1 MLIDEINRA
10 NTSQVFGELMSVI
23 EPSKRAGGATPMA
36 VRLAYSGRQFIVP
49 SNVDIYATMNTQDR
63 SLATLDTAFRRRF
76 EFVTCYPESSLLTQ
90 VEDKAA
96 DSVNLA
102 ALMQALNQRLF
113 ALFGA
118 EAQLGQLAKRLYRQ
132 IIPQIIEYIK
142 LSAVPAQI
150 PGLLAQVLYGELAL
164 NDGLTSNNSLS
175 LLQTNVASNGQESQ
189 WSPAIQGQASA
200 PIGLNLDFIAAA
212 TVGSMEAENLYLT
225 AKPYQLLYTR
235 YLSAQE

>member
-1 MLIDEINRA
+1 
-10 NTSQVFGELMSVI
+10 
-23 EPSKRAGGATPMA
+23 
-36 VRLAYSGRQFIVP
+36 
-49 SNVDIYATMNTQDR
+49 
-63 SLATLDTAFRRRF
+63 
-76 EFVTCYPESSLLTQ
+76 
-90 VEDKAA
+90 
-96 DSVNLA
+96 
-102 ALMQALNQRLF
+102 MQALNQRLF

-118 EAQLGQLAKRLYRQ
+118 EAQLGQSYFMGINEISELAKRLYRQ

-200 PIGLNLDFIAAA
+200 PIGLNPDFIAAA
-212 TVGSMEAENLYLT
+212 TVGNMEAENLYLT
-225 AKPYQLLYTR
+225 AKPYKLLYTR

>member
-1 MLIDEINRA
+1 
-10 NTSQVFGELMSVI
+10 
-23 EPSKRAGGATPMA
+23 MA

-118 EAQLGQLAKRLYRQ
+118 EAQLGQSYFMGINEISELAKRLYRQ

>member
-1 MLIDEINRA
+1 M
-10 NTSQVFGELMSVI
+10 
-23 EPSKRAGGATPMA
+23 
-36 VRLAYSGRQFIVP
+36 P

-118 EAQLGQLAKRLYRQ
+118 EVQLGQSYFMGINEISELAKRLYRQ

-200 PIGLNLDFIAAA
+200 PIGLNPDFIAAA
-212 TVGSMEAENLYLT
+212 TVGNMEAENLYLT